1 MNKRKLIIAVIFA
14 AVIIAAVFVTFRR
27 NSARARLPE
36 WLSENLQTEIR
47 GLDYNNPEVKL
58 LTSEMQNIYVKDQTH
73 PTQSLIKKVV
83 ASVCTNYTIYQEV
96 YPYSW

>member
-58 LTSEMQNIYVKDQTH
+58 LTSEMQNIYVKDPAH
-73 PTQSLIKKVV
+73 PPQSLIKKV
-83 ASVCTNYTIYQEV
+83 ASACTNYTIYQEV